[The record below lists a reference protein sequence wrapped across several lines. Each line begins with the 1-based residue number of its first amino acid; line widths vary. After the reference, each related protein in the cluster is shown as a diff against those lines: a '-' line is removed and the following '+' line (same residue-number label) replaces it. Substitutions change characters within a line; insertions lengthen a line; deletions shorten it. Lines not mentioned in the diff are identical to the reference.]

1 MDSLQG
7 RTLGG
12 RYEVIELIGRGGT
25 ADTYRAT
32 DHTLGRDV
40 ALKVLMDRS
49 DDTNTRLLSE
59 ARAMARLNHPR
70 IVAIYDAGEDQGL
83 YYIVMEL
90 IRGKTLSALES
101 GELGYK
107 QALTYVYEIL
117 EALEYANSQGVVHRD
132 IKPSNVMIVE
142 GGKHVKLTDFGLARR
157 ASDVTQT
164 TRTGQIVG
172 TISYLA
178 PERFL
183 SKPADVRSD
192 LYSVGI
198 VMYEIFT
205 GTLPFRS
212 DRDDIVATM
221 YSHVHDLPTPPRE
234 INRNIPESLEAV
246 IMRAIAREPGQRYQT
261 AREFLLD
268 ISALHGAGQAQAQQQ
283 QQQQQQ
289 RAAQA
294 APQPPPS
301 APVQPSPQS
310 AGSIPDAP
318 RTYAPGQKTGPTDPV
333 LRQALDRALAP
344 ARNRSDA
351 LENVLKGMIATRR
364 RNYDEA
370 RDAYLVAMHELSVT
384 GNEVEYAK
392 TALKFGAMVLQKA
405 ADGKRDRN
413 ELRDAVNRLNEC
425 LKIFRE
431 YGLREQYAHTEY
443 TINALE
449 RTAIGVIF

>member
-7 RTLGG
+7 RTLDG
-12 RYEVIELIGRGGT
+12 RYEIIELVGRGGT

-32 DHTLGRDV
+32 DQTLGRDV
-40 ALKVLMDRS
+40 AVKVLVDRS
-49 DDTNTRLLSE
+49 DDTNARLLAE
-59 ARAMARLNHPR
+59 ARAMARLNHQR
-70 IVAIYDAGEDQGL
+70 IVAIYDAGEHDGL
-83 YYIVMEL
+83 SYIVMEFVP
-90 IRGKTLSALES
+90 GKTLSALEG

-107 QALTYVYEIL
+107 QALGYICEVL
-117 EALEYANSQGVVHRD
+117 EALEYANSQGVIHRD
-132 IKPSNVMIVE
+132 IKPSNIMILE

-164 TRTGQIVG
+164 TRTGQIIG

-205 GTLPFRS
+205 GTLPFRN

-234 INRNIPESLEAV
+234 INRNIPEALENI
-246 IMRAIAREPGQRYQT
+246 IMRAIDRDPGKRFQT
-261 AREFLLD
+261 ASEFLVDVQNLM
-268 ISALHGAGQAQAQQQ
+268 GAPVVAAVQQPSQATKPGTDQRS
-283 QQQQQQ
+283 Q
-289 RAAQA
+289 RATGTAK
-294 APQPPPS
+294 PP
-301 APVQPSPQS
+301 
-310 AGSIPDAP
+310 GD
-318 RTYAPGQKTGPTDPV
+318 
-333 LRQALDRALAP
+333 LRNALDRALAP

-370 RDAYLVAMHELSVT
+370 RDAYLVAMHELSAM
-384 GNEVEYAK
+384 GNDVEFAK
-392 TALKFGAMVLQKA
+392 TALKFGAMILQKA

-413 ELRDAVNRLNEC
+413 ELRDAVNRLSDS

-431 YGLREQYAHTEY
+431 YGLQEQFAHAEY

>member
-1 MDSLQG
+1 MESLRG

-12 RYEVIELIGRGGT
+12 RYAIVELIGRGGT

-32 DHTLGRDV
+32 DQTLGRDV
-40 ALKVLMDRS
+40 AVKVLMDRS
-49 DDTNTRLLSE
+49 DDVNVRLLSE

-70 IVAIYDAGEDQGL
+70 IVAVYDAAEDEGL

-90 IRGKTLSALES
+90 IRGKTLSSLES

-107 QALTYVYEIL
+107 QALGYVAEVL
-117 EALEYANSQGVVHRD
+117 EALDYANEQGVLHRD
-132 IKPSNVMIVE
+132 IKPSNVMILE
-142 GGKHVKLTDFGLARR
+142 GGSHVKLMDFGLARR

-183 SKPADVRSD
+183 SKPADARSD

-205 GTLPFRS
+205 GTLPFRN
-212 DRDDIVATM
+212 DREDIVATM
-221 YSHVHDLPTPPRE
+221 YSHVHDQPTPPRE
-234 INRNIPESLEAV
+234 VNRNVPEPLEQV
-246 IMRAIAREPGQRYQT
+246 ILRAIEREPASRYQT
-261 AREFLLD
+261 AKEFLADVEALL
-268 ISALHGAGQAQAQQQ
+268 SA
-283 QQQQQQ
+283 
-289 RAAQA
+289 
-294 APQPPPS
+294 QPPPH
-301 APVQPSPQS
+301 AKAKPARPFAQAERKP
-310 AGSIPDAP
+310 
-318 RTYAPGQKTGPTDPV
+318 PTDPM

-370 RDAYLVAMHELSVT
+370 SDAYTIAMAELQAA

-392 TALKFGAMVLQKA
+392 TALKYGAMVLQKA
-405 ADGKRDRN
+405 ADGLRDRN
-413 ELRDAVNRLNEC
+413 QLRDAVNRLNES
-425 LKIFRE
+425 LKIFRD
-431 YGLREQYAHTEY
+431 YGLQEQFAHAEY
-443 TINALE
+443 TVNALE

>member
-7 RTLGG
+7 RTLVD
-12 RYEVIELIGRGGT
+12 RYEIAELIGRGGT

-32 DHTLGRDV
+32 DRTLNRDV
-40 ALKVLMDRS
+40 ALKVLLDRS
-49 DDTNTRLLSE
+49 EETNTRLLSE

-70 IVAIYDAGEDQGL
+70 IVAVYDAGQDRGL
-83 YYIVMEL
+83 DIAYIVMEL
-90 IRGKTLSALES
+90 VPGKNLSAMQG

-107 QALTYVYEIL
+107 QALGYVYEVI
-117 EALEYANSQGVVHRD
+117 EALDYANAQGVIHRD
-132 IKPSNVMIVE
+132 IKPSNIMVLQ

-164 TRTGQIVG
+164 THSGQIVG

-205 GTLPFRS
+205 GTLPFRN

-221 YSHVHDLPTPPRE
+221 YSHVHDLPTAPRE
-234 INRNIPESLEAV
+234 INRNIPEELENV
-246 IMRAIAREPGQRYQT
+246 IMRAIDRDPGLRYQT
-261 AREFLLD
+261 ASEFLGDVRSL
-268 ISALHGAGQAQAQQQ
+268 LGAHAT
-283 QQQQQQ
+283 
-289 RAAQA
+289 
-294 APQPPPS
+294 
-301 APVQPSPQS
+301 PVQ
-310 AGSIPDAP
+310 GAP
-318 RTYAPGQKTGPTDPV
+318 KTFAPGGGKAMDSS

-370 RDAYLVAMHELSVT
+370 RDAYLVAMHELST
-384 GNEVEYAK
+384 MGNDLEYAK

-405 ADGKRDRN
+405 ADGKRDRD
-413 ELRDAVNRLNEC
+413 ELRDAVNRLNDS
-425 LKIFRE
+425 LRVFRHN
-431 YGLREQYAHTEY
+431 GLQEQLSHAEY

>member
-12 RYEVIELIGRGGT
+12 RYAIVELIGRGGT

-40 ALKVLMDRS
+40 AVKVLMDRS
-49 DDTNTRLLSE
+49 DDTNARLLSE

-70 IVAIYDAGEDQGL
+70 IVAVYDAGEDQGL

-90 IRGKTLSALES
+90 IRGKTLSSLES

-107 QALTYVYEIL
+107 QALGYVYEVL

-132 IKPSNVMIVE
+132 IKPSNIMIVE
-142 GGKHVKLTDFGLARR
+142 GGAHVKLTDFGLARR

-234 INRNIPESLEAV
+234 INRNIPEQLEHV
-246 IMRAIAREPGQRYQT
+246 ILRAIEREPGARYQT
-261 AREFLLD
+261 ARDFLAD
-268 ISALHGAGQAQAQQQ
+268 IATLLGSKQPIAS
-283 QQQQQQ
+283 
-289 RAAQA
+289 A
-294 APQPPPS
+294 APPPR
-301 APVQPSPQS
+301 A
-310 AGSIPDAP
+310 
-318 RTYAPGQKTGPTDPV
+318 YAPTGGRENVTDPA

-364 RNYDEA
+364 RNYEEA
-370 RDAYLVAMHELSVT
+370 RDAYMLAMHELSAT
-384 GNEVEYAK
+384 SNEVEYAK

-431 YGLREQYAHTEY
+431 YGLREQYSHTEY